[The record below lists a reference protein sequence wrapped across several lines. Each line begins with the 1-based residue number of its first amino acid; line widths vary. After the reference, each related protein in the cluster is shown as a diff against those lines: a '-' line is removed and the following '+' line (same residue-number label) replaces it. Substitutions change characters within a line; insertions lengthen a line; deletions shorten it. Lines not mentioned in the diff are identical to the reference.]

1 MSVFISNVTLNV
13 GVWGYTVQL
22 FSGSTGLH
30 KPIEVGS
37 KDHVA
42 MRVDIIE
49 YKLHEV

>member
-1 MSVFISNVTLNV
+1 MSVFISKVTLNV

-37 KDHVA
+37 KGQGKTGGTDYPTA
-42 MRVDIIE
+42 
-49 YKLHEV
+49 